1 MTTAETLIPWA
12 IAITKSVP
20 SAAGSEY
27 TTTSVTVLS
36 TSICS
41 RGDTVRVALLCA
53 DLQVNFFVMRWPWFV
68 PSAKSTFASLLLFTL
83 ACFTCPQFHDRSIEV
98 MMFAPSA
105 PSSKDMHFKS
115 RGRRPRSRF
124 SSHSPMDQIMTVQP
138 LLAHSTAPRPN
149 SCGAKRTST
158 NGVTSVA
165 FERNSSVRSATN
177 KRSEAA
183 HGAKICLGCRQTLQ
197 EAQSHN
203 KDKSW

>member
-1 MTTAETLIPWA
+1 MTTAETLMPWA
-12 IAITKSVP
+12 IATKKSVP

-27 TTTSVTVLS
+27 TTTSVTALS

-41 RGDTVRVALLCA
+41 RGDTERVALLCV

-83 ACFTCPQFHDRSIEV
+83 GFTCPQFHDRSIEV

-115 RGRRPRSRF
+115 RGSRF
-124 SSHSPMDQIMTVQP
+124 SWRFSRPMDQIMTVQP
-138 LLAHSTAPRPN
+138 LLAHSTGPRPK
-149 SCGAKRTST
+149 SCGAKHTST
-158 NGVTSVA
+158 NGVARVA

-177 KRSEAA
+177 KCSEAA
-183 HGAKICLGCRQTLQ
+183 HGAKICLGCKQKKYRK
-197 EAQSHN
+197 HKFNPN
-203 KDKSW
+203 KHQIDE